1 MNRWKDKL
9 PTREKIFESRF
20 FKPFARWFDDV
31 HFWAF
36 ERESVARA
44 VAVGL
49 FCGMM
54 PTPTQFAF
62 AFICAYLL
70 RVHLPVALFSTLY
83 TNPLTLVPL
92 YILAYEIGFWL
103 LHGSENH
110 ADLVMPQF
118 GNEQFW
124 HDFGR

>member
-1 MNRWKDKL
+1 MNRWKHKL

-20 FKPFARWFDDV
+20 FKPFTRWFDDV

-62 AFICAYLL
+62 AFIDRLGIGDLERRRLRLL
-70 RVHLPVALFSTLY
+70 KL
-83 TNPLTLVPL
+83 
-92 YILAYEIGFWL
+92 
-103 LHGSENH
+103 
-110 ADLVMPQF
+110 
-118 GNEQFW
+118 
-124 HDFGR
+124 